1 MAEQS
6 NGFTKNL
13 VLVVAILLI
22 IVVGGVSYLYSTTQ
36 NQTMQTNSTMTT
48 GQTMITPNNMTMST
62 NSNATT
68 PNTATNTTN
77 LTPMQQNAT
86 TQDYRVALRLGPPA
100 QMISINQTLTAISGE
115 VMVSGQ
121 ISNVTSMNMTDRYQL
136 EVHVYNITSGAVVTA
151 QNVTI
156 QIVNH
161 ATNQSLTVPVIMM
174 YDVKAG
180 PADTHFG
187 NNVSLQPGSYTVI
200 VNING
205 EKATFNLTV
214 SNQA

>member
-1 MAEQS
+1 
-6 NGFTKNL
+6 
-13 VLVVAILLI
+13 
-22 IVVGGVSYLYSTTQ
+22 
-36 NQTMQTNSTMTT
+36 
-48 GQTMITPNNMTMST
+48 MITPNNMTMST

-68 PNTATNTTN
+68 PNTATNTTTN

-86 TQDYRVALRLGPPA
+86 TQDYHVTLRLGPPA
-100 QMISINQTLTAISGE
+100 QIISINQTVTAISGE

-121 ISNVTSMNMTDRYQL
+121 ISNVTSMDMTDRYPL

-205 EKATFNLTV
+205 EKATFNLNV

>member
-22 IVVGGVSYLYSTTQ
+22 IVVGGVSYLYTTNQ

-151 QNVTI
+151 QNVTV
-156 QIVNH
+156 QVVNH
-161 ATNQSLTVPVIMM
+161 ATNQSLTVPVITM
-174 YDVKAG
+174 YDVKVG

-205 EKATFNLTV
+205 EKATFNLNV

>member
-22 IVVGGVSYLYSTTQ
+22 IVVGGVSYLYTTNQ

-205 EKATFNLTV
+205 EKATFNLNV